1 MLYRLYGLV
10 ISSDD
15 MLPGVPSA
23 AETEVDAWIRS
34 VSFPKPLVLPS
45 DWFMKWH
52 LPEGELWLSFAKID
66 GGYLLRFNELADF
79 FIKNDGKEIFCMPG
93 HDVRSDTIQHLLFD
107 QVIPLVINLKGGE
120 ALHVS
125 AVLTPKGVVAFAG
138 PAGTGK
144 STVTGSLLNVGYSLL
159 SDDCL
164 ALLKKDD
171 GIYGVPAYPGLR
183 LWGDARGYLFGD
195 NGGHKSVA
203 HYTGKRR
210 IDIESKPGAY
220 CAKPQPLKRLYDI
233 ADPFDAEGK
242 TNIVIEPLSARDS
255 FMSFVRCA
263 FRLDITDRDMLK
275 RQFHFLKQVAST
287 VSVRRLIFPRDF
299 NLLPAVRE
307 AIIKD
312 LNDLD
317 N

>member
-23 AETEVDAWIRS
+23 AQTEVDARIRS
-34 VSFPKPLVLPS
+34 VAFQKTFPSPS
-45 DWFMKWH
+45 NWFMKWH
-52 LPEGELWLSFAKID
+52 LPEGKLWLSFAKID
-66 GGYLLRFNELADF
+66 RGYLLRFNKLADF
-79 FIKNDGKEIFCMPG
+79 FIKNGGKEIFCMSG
-93 HDVRSDTIQHLLFD
+93 HDIPSDTIQHLLFD

-138 PAGTGK
+138 RAGTGK
-144 STVTGSLLNVGYSLL
+144 STVAGSLLNVGYSLL

-203 HYTGKRR
+203 HYSDKRR
-210 IDIESKPGAY
+210 IDIESKSGAY
-220 CAKPQPLKRLYDI
+220 CAEPQPIKRLYDI
-233 ADPFDAEGK
+233 ADPSDGEGK

-255 FMSFVRCA
+255 FMSLVRCA
-263 FRLDITDRDMLK
+263 FRLDITDHKMLIQ
-275 RQFHFLKQVAST
+275 QFHFLKQVAST
-287 VSVRRLIFPRDF
+287 ISVRRLVFPRDF

-307 AIIKD
+307 AI
-312 LNDLD
+312 LNDLKDLD